1 MPPPYLPARP
11 ESRPACTDGGPVPID
26 GIPSRFRKVPTQRWG
41 DGTRPTSSVTRPV
54 QWETAIRFGCN
65 AARFGIATSSTPCLP
80 LAEMASASA
89 VSGRVNR
96 R

>member
-1 MPPPYLPARP
+1 MLRTGRLVAVADRGCSTPVRV
-11 ESRPACTDGGPVPID
+11 GG
-26 GIPSRFRKVPTQRWG
+26 SAMRQG
-41 DGTRPTSSVTRPV
+41 DEGRRPTGPRSAHSV

-65 AARFGIATSSTPCLP
+65 AARFGITTSSTPCLP